1 VAQQHLDRLTAVDAS
16 FLHQEDADSHMH
28 IGAVTIF
35 EGPPPPFVEVL
46 EHIRGRLHLVP
57 RYRQKLA
64 HPPLE
69 TGRPLWID
77 DPNFNLEYHLRH
89 SALPSPGTEEQL
101 WRLAARIHSQAL
113 DRSKP
118 LWECWFVEGL
128 EDNRFALIFKTHHA
142 LVDGVSGVDL
152 ATVLFDLTPVPR
164 PPDPDLA
171 PWQPRPEPTSA
182 ELLAAGVAGL
192 AKTAFDAAGKAIGAA
207 TNPSAAVEALR
218 EAAEGIGEIVWA
230 GLNPAPETPLN
241 VPIGPHRRYAIVRNQ
256 LEDFRYVKGVLGGTV
271 NDVVL
276 AVVSGALGR
285 WLRSRGVRT
294 EGLELRALVPVS
306 IRSDEQRHQLGNQI
320 VLMRGPLPVYIK
332 DPVARLRFVKEAMDG
347 LKESK
352 QAVGAKVLADVQQ
365 LAPPTVLAQASRIQF
380 STRLFNLIT
389 TNVPGPQFPLYVL
402 GRELLDLFPIA
413 FLPKNH
419 GLAIAIMSYN
429 GGVNFGLLGDY
440 DALPDLELISDGIQD
455 GLAELRRIARA
466 REARTAGSRR
476 AGTPSGAEDEL
487 PAEKPAATLAAKAE
501 PSAAKAKAVARAAK
515 AGAAPGSE
523 PQLLPTGPSSRTDG
537 PGSAMRARA
546 RRPPPSRNG
555 SSNGNGSG
563 NGNG

>member
-1 VAQQHLDRLTAVDAS
+1 
-16 FLHQEDADSHMH
+16 
-28 IGAVTIF
+28 
-35 EGPPPPFVEVL
+35 
-46 EHIRGRLHLVP
+46 
-57 RYRQKLA
+57 
-64 HPPLE
+64 
-69 TGRPLWID
+69 
-77 DPNFNLEYHLRH
+77 
-89 SALPSPGTEEQL
+89 
-101 WRLAARIHSQAL
+101 
-113 DRSKP
+113 
-118 LWECWFVEGL
+118 
-128 EDNRFALIFKTHHA
+128 
-142 LVDGVSGVDL
+142 
-152 ATVLFDLTPVPR
+152 
-164 PPDPDLA
+164 
-171 PWQPRPEPTSA
+171 
-182 ELLAAGVAGL
+182 
-192 AKTAFDAAGKAIGAA
+192 
-207 TNPSAAVEALR
+207 
-218 EAAEGIGEIVWA
+218 
-230 GLNPAPETPLN
+230 
-241 VPIGPHRRYAIVRNQ
+241 VRNQ

-476 AGTPSGAEDEL
+476 AGTPSGAQDEL

-501 PSAAKAKAVARAAK
+501 PSTAQTKAKAVARAAK
-515 AGAAPGSE
+515 AGAAPASD
-523 PQLLPTGPSSRTDG
+523 PQLLPTGPRSRTDG

-546 RRPPPSRNG
+546 RRGSPSRNG
-555 SSNGNGSG
+555 SNGSSG
-563 NGNG
+563 SGS